1 MPVELTTPI
10 THTGPTA
17 EELARRARCRELR
30 ELIRAEAAKRR
41 MIKAAYRLPH
51 GSPEN
56 KAAMAAARV
65 ALGLT
70 AHVYDWNAH
79 AVPGRDYWR
88 SHVTDLHVELANL
101 RGKVHL
107 TAAKSPS

>member
-1 MPVELTTPI
+1 MSATLTNPV

-17 EELARRARCRELR
+17 EELARRARCRDLR
-30 ELIRAEAAKRR
+30 DLIRKAAQERR

-51 GSPEN
+51 GGAEN

-70 AHVYDWNAH
+70 AYVYDWNAH
-79 AVPGRDYWR
+79 AIPARDYGR
-88 SHVTDLHVELANL
+88 SGVTDLHVELARL
-101 RGKVHL
+101 RGKEHL
-107 TAAKSPS
+107 TQPKS